1 MKYLKNFYFMIK
13 ESVET
18 YDIKSEV
25 NENNF
30 VIKYE
35 FNDDDGNRFMVQ
47 FKNDTIGP
55 KSKPMLGNS
64 YELTWYVWDNEI
76 ENWSVT
82 KVVNSNVWKILHTIF
97 GVILEDFILKNP
109 IVTEIRFEG
118 LAKDVEKN
126 YLTQRTKLYLRH
138 LKNNPVTGFKLENFG
153 SNRIILRKIK
163 K

>member
-76 ENWSVT
+76 ENWSFT
-82 KVVNSNVWKILHTIF
+82 KVVNSNVWKILQLSYT
-97 GVILEDFILKNP
+97 KN
-109 IVTEIRFEG
+109 
-118 LAKDVEKN
+118 
-126 YLTQRTKLYLRH
+126 
-138 LKNNPVTGFKLENFG
+138 
-153 SNRIILRKIK
+153 
-163 K
+163 

>member
-13 ESVET
+13 EAVDT

-25 NENNF
+25 NKNNF

-35 FNDDDGNRFMVQ
+35 FDDDDYNRFMVQ
-47 FKNDTIGP
+47 FKNDTIGS

-64 YELTWYVWDNEI
+64 YELTWYVWDDKI
-76 ENWSVT
+76 DNWSVT

-97 GVILEDFILKNP
+97 GVILRDFVLKNP
-109 IVTEIRFEG
+109 LVTEIRFEG
-118 LAKDVEKN
+118 LAKEVEKN

-138 LKNNPVTGFKLENFG
+138 LKNNPVTGFRLENFG